1 MTSTVVWLNIYC
13 LLNEYEPFKYYVEVG
28 SRNIMYIMPS
38 FSCNNHKT
46 VVRCWF
52 NILAM
57 VLLVKDRKLPVS
69 CIFLSLFS
77 VKKTSNIALVTSD
90 LLES

>member
-1 MTSTVVWLNIYC
+1 MNMNLLNIMWK
-13 LLNEYEPFKYYVEVG
+13 LAVEILY
-28 SRNIMYIMPS
+28 IMYIIPS
-38 FSCNNHKT
+38 FSCNNHDI

-77 VKKTSNIALVTSD
+77 VKKKNSNIALVTSD
-90 LLES
+90 LLVMN